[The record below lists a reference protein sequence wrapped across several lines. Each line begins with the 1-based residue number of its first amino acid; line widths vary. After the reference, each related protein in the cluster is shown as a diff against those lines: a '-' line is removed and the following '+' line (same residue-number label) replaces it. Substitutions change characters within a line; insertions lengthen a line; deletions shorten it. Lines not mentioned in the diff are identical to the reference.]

1 MSAIVQHQSVEQP
14 RFLGALFEPQTYRNL
29 LYLLLAFPLGLA
41 YFVFLVTGLSL
52 GVGLLI
58 TLLGL
63 PILALVLAAG
73 WGLAAFERR
82 LAGVLLGAH
91 IPAPAL
97 PAPTGDDLWARLK
110 AHLHNPLTW
119 TSLAYLVVKFPLG
132 LVSFVVMVTLLALT
146 AVLIAAPFL
155 YRLVPLTVGVTSYG
169 SPLYVVTL
177 GQALTCALVGVM
189 LGIGTLYL
197 GNGLAAVYRRL
208 AESMLGR

>member
-1 MSAIVQHQSVEQP
+1 MSAIMQHQSVEQP
-14 RFLGALFEPQTYRNL
+14 QFLGALFEPRTYLNL

-52 GVGLLI
+52 GIGLLI

-73 WGLAAFERR
+73 WGLAACERC
-82 LAGVLLGAH
+82 LAAGLLGAH
-91 IPAPAL
+91 IPAPVR
-97 PAPTGDDLWARLK
+97 PAPAGDGLWARLN
-110 AHLHNPLTW
+110 AHLRNPVTW

-132 LVSFVVMVTLLALT
+132 LVTFVVMGTLLALT

-208 AESMLGR
+208 AEAMLGR